1 MRNNTTLGKIQ
12 QLIQTADLQCLFWKL
27 NTMCLLILERK
38 HSAIIACHPTVKHFR
53 LHYNSYHCMS

>member
-1 MRNNTTLGKIQ
+1 MRNNPTPGKIQ

-27 NTMCLLILERK
+27 NIMFLLILATK

-53 LHYNSYHCMS
+53 LHYNSYHCVS